1 MAYRVRVIEAVG
13 LVILGVFA
21 VLFFGPGV
29 TQCLG
34 PLGRTL
40 VESVRDG
47 CVTPTVG
54 VGMPIA
60 IAGVVTATLLVLPV
74 ARNGRQNALVGGAF
88 GAVVGTLAYLALRT
102 TTLTGPTST
111 GEAITVALPIDVYA
125 TVAAALAGGGL
136 GAVVGSRLRLPRRL
150 RRA

>member
-1 MAYRVRVIEAVG
+1 MAHRTRVIEAVG
-13 LVILGVFA
+13 LVILGVLV
-21 VLFFGPGV
+21 VLFLGPGV

-54 VGMPIA
+54 VGVPIA
-60 IAGVVTATLLVLPV
+60 IAGVVTAALLVLPI
-74 ARNGRQNALVGGAF
+74 ARNGRSGALIGGVF
-88 GAVVGTLAYLALRT
+88 GAIVGTLAYLALRA

-111 GEAITVALPIDVYA
+111 GEVITVELPIDVYA
-125 TVAAALAGGGL
+125 TVAAALASAGL
-136 GAVVGSRLRLPRRL
+136 GAVAGSRLRLARRL
-150 RRA
+150 RRT

>member
-13 LVILGVFA
+13 LVILA
-21 VLFFGPGV
+21 VIAALFLGPGV

-47 CVTPTVG
+47 CITPTVG

-60 IAGVVTATLLVLPV
+60 IGGVVTAALLVLPV
-74 ARNGRQNALVGGAF
+74 ARNGRYGALIGGAF
-88 GAVVGTLAYLALRT
+88 GTIVGALAYLALRE
-102 TTLTGPTST
+102 TTLTGLTST
-111 GEAITVALPIDVYA
+111 GEVITVELPIDVYA
-125 TVAAALAGGGL
+125 TVAAALAGGGF
-136 GAVVGSRLRLPRRL
+136 GAVVGSRLRLARRL
-150 RRA
+150 RRT